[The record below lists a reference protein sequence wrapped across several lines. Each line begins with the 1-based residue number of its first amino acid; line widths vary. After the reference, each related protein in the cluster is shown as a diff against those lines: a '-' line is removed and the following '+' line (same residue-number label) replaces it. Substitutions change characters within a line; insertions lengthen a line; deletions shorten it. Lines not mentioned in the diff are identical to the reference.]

1 MKTTFKDLD
10 QAVEHFKEIYSVLPE
25 CVIKNVIEY
34 CLKNPN
40 KYPKDHEKIDVSKPP
55 LPKKV
60 EEKIIEGAVEIY
72 DNPDDPSLSIIKHS
86 EGASLLSKEE
96 ADELQQKINIAI
108 ANQKDDDLREYQKK
122 YDNHNKELLK
132 AKLKELKNKRTKN

>member
-55 LPKKV
+55 LSKKV